1 MRFIAFSSPIA
12 IVSIIAVIAVIAAAA
27 CGGPQY
33 GFARHYEPLPD
44 EEELYEKAE
53 TASYEE
59 LRRNPIAYGKK
70 LIGWF
75 GVVTEARTD
84 PATGETRA
92 AMKLR
97 YHRKRHL
104 CWGQLESSCR
114 VTVSEKAAGPFT
126 AVIRLRPEDIEGK
139 DRVYRGSLLK
149 VYGSPDGEFDDQGG
163 PIIRARYY
171 RHWPRGTFVT
181 TAATGVMRR

>member
-1 MRFIAFSSPIA
+1 MRWTAFISIMAF
-12 IVSIIAVIAVIAAAA
+12 VVAVAA

-33 GFARHYEPLPD
+33 GFARHYQPLSD
-44 EEELYEKAE
+44 EEELNETAE
-53 TASYEE
+53 AASYEE
-59 LRRNPIAYGKK
+59 LRRDPTAYREK

-84 PATGETRA
+84 PATGQTRA
-92 AMKLR
+92 AMELR
-97 YHRKRHL
+97 FHQQRHL
-104 CWGQLESSCR
+104 CSDQFESSCR
-114 VTVSEKAAGPFT
+114 VTVSEKTAGPFT
-126 AVIRLRPEDIEGK
+126 AVLKLHPEDIEGK

-163 PIIRARYY
+163 PVIRAQYY
-171 RHWPRGTFVT
+171 RHWPRGAYVT